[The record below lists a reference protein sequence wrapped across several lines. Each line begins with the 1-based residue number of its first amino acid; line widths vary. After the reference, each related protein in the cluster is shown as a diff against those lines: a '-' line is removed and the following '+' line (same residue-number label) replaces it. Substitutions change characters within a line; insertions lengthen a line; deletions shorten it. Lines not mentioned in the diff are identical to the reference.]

1 MVNKTECQRRV
12 VHSHLTILKMKMVQP
27 LPWEVHLPP
36 LFIVI
41 LVQNHP
47 GHLPLL
53 PKVVVV
59 QVLLS
64 LHMIITVRGKGLQYL
79 QIVSQNLPVDLPLL
93 QKKHSHQTLPQEM

>member
-12 VHSHLTILKMKMVQP
+12 VHSHLTILRMKMVQP

-36 LFIVI
+36 LCIVI

-93 QKKHSHQTLPQEM
+93 QKKHSHQTPPQEM